1 MADSYSK
8 WVMTTAFAN
17 NLQAS
22 INSGNKIEWV
32 SIKTSND
39 THLFADLAGF
49 NDTTLATA
57 SIKQTATINAVSI
70 NGNTVT
76 ITALFNN
83 QDNQADYYI
92 KTLFLVAKYNGT
104 EFLAGATVANSAS
117 TAFRM
122 PAASATEITEFTAR
136 PQITVSNSS
145 TISATVDPVAAATNK
160 RVDGLETMLQ
170 GEIDDINIDK
180 QSLWNTLVNYVTKA
194 GTDTITGVKTFT
206 QTIVGSV
213 TGNAGTSTRLQT
225 PRKLKVNLASTADQT
240 FDGSSDQVGIGV
252 NGVLGTNNGGTG
264 RTDGLAKPLTTPIAD
279 NTDLNTLTTA
289 GQYSRATNVGITN
302 YPSGTNGSYF
312 SLTVRLGGSG
322 NGNNVFQEYADTNTG
337 NIYQR
342 TGSLPGAVLVW
353 TSWKRVADDSTVVHN
368 TGTENVDGDKT
379 FIGRTRFS
387 GELKG
392 GQVNL
397 PASGDLNTLT
407 DTGKY
412 YQTASINAAN
422 WTNRPSN
429 APSLAFSVDVIGQ
442 ANQSLTTQVYYVHQN
457 SRMWVRT
464 MWLAGT
470 TITTSPWV
478 ELANDS
484 NVIHNSGNE
493 TVAGIKTFSSPI
505 TGSVTGN
512 AGTATKLATA
522 RTIAVTGDVTG
533 SGTFDGS
540 GNLSIATTESATART
555 NTTSTQAGTDGATV
569 TMIDGVTTNS
579 AGEVTGINTKTL
591 TLPPTQTTVTGNA
604 GTATK
609 LQTARTIGGVSFDGT
624 ANINLPGVNTAG
636 NQSTSGNAGT
646 ATKLQT
652 ARTINGVSFDGSANI
667 SVNAANDASLVHK
680 TGNET
685 VAGVKT
691 FSDWPVVTGLNV
703 SNGTNTSGIVRINAS
718 IPNQSDNNVP
728 IGLNTGSTLVLGGGE
743 AANSYL
749 AAMAAGAVPIGS
761 ASANNEQLVMAGDA
775 AVYIGAG
782 YQDGGTT
789 GKWWAFN
796 QDGTITSPNGN
807 IMQEVTSTTINL
819 YGKGTYFVNDT
830 TTDGDH
836 LRLIVSGKVVSV
848 QGTLMTKV
856 AMSGGAYLGEAL
868 IPAQYAPP
876 VARKNTVG
884 LNVSSP
890 GSKVFADVAWSI
902 DGMLSIDN
910 IVNGSNMTSWG
921 TIPAGSQLSFSDTWV
936 IA

>member
-160 RVDGLETMLQ
+160 RVDGLEATLQ
-170 GEIDDINIDK
+170 GEIDDINADK

-206 QTIVGSV
+206 QTIVGSI
-213 TGNAGTSTRLQT
+213 TGNAGTATKLQT

-240 FDGSSDQVGIGV
+240 FDGSADQVGIGV
-252 NGVLGTNNGGTG
+252 SGLLPVNSGGTG
-264 RTDGLAKPLTTPIAD
+264 NAFNSSQMIETLTGITSALSFTLPTGLDGKARTWVFTVAGSSTNGFPDNQVYTGFLIGGTGSNRFRWFTMAD
-279 NTDLNTLTTA
+279 NIHTWYTA
-289 GQYSRATNVGITN
+289 VGN
-302 YPSGTNGSYF
+302 YT
-312 SLTVRLGGSG
+312 
-322 NGNNVFQEYADTNTG
+322 
-337 NIYQR
+337 R
-342 TGSLPGAVLVW
+342 TGDTYTIDSLVW
-353 TSWKRVADDSTVVHN
+353 NKHADDSTVVHN
-368 TGTENVDGDKT
+368 TGDEKIVGNKT
-379 FIGRTRFS
+379 FTAGVYTNGGLFS
-387 GELKG
+387 KG
-392 GQVNL
+392 VEV
-397 PASGDLNTLT
+397 SNTT
-407 DTGKY
+407 PYVDFHYANDTGDYTSRIIENTK
-412 YQTASINAAN
+412 
-422 WTNRPSN
+422 
-429 APSLAFSVDVIGQ
+429 GQ
-442 ANQSLTTQVYYVHQN
+442 LTFLTT
-457 SRMWVRT
+457 
-464 MWLAGT
+464 AGAKMK
-470 TITTSPWV
+470 IAAD
-478 ELANDS
+478 LQ
-484 NVIHNSGNE
+484 
-493 TVAGIKTFSSPI
+493 
-505 TGSVTGN
+505 
-512 AGTATKLATA
+512 GTADVATKLATA

-540 GNLSIATTESATART
+540 GNLTITATESATTRT
-555 NTTSTQAGTDGATV
+555 DTTSTQAGTDGATV

-579 AGEVTGINTKTL
+579 AGEVTGVNTKTL

-636 NQSTSGNAGT
+636 NQSTTGNAGS

-652 ARTINGVSFDGSANI
+652 ARTINGVSFDGTANI
-667 SVNAANDASLVHK
+667 SVNAANDASLVHT

-685 VAGVKT
+685 VAGTKT
-691 FSDWPVVTGLNV
+691 FTSWPVVTGLNV
-703 SNGTNTSGIVRINAS
+703 SNGANTSGIVRINAS

-728 IGLNTGSTLVLGGGE
+728 IGLNTGSTLALGGGE

-749 AAMAAGAVPIGS
+749 AAMAAGSVPIGS
-761 ASANNEQLVMAGDA
+761 TDATNEQLILVSDGYT
-775 AVYIGAG
+775 YIGAG
-782 YQDGGTT
+782 YQNGGTT

-796 QDGTITSPNGN
+796 TDGTITSPNGN
-807 IMQEVTSTTINL
+807 LMQEVVSTTINL

-830 TTDGDH
+830 ATDGDY

-848 QGTLMTKV
+848 QGTLRTSV
-856 AMSGGAYLGEAL
+856 AMSGGAYLGEA
-868 IPAQYAPP
+868 IVPAQFAPP

-884 LNVSSP
+884 FNAGSA
-890 GSKVFADVAWSI
+890 GSKVYADVAWSI

-910 IVNGSNMTSWG
+910 IVNGSGMTSWG
-921 TIPAGSQLSFSDTWV
+921 TIPAGSVLSFADTWV

>member
-8 WVMTTAFAN
+8 WVMTNSFVN

-32 SIKTSND
+32 CIKTSDD

-57 SIKQTATINAVSI
+57 SIKQTATINTISI

-160 RVDGLETMLQ
+160 RVDGLEATLQ
-170 GEIDDINIDK
+170 GEIDDINADK

-206 QTIVGSV
+206 QTIVGSI
-213 TGNAGTSTRLQT
+213 TGNAGTATKLATTRSVQT
-225 PRKLKVNLASTADQT
+225 NLASTSAT
-240 FDGSSDQVGIGV
+240 SFDGTADIIPGV
-252 NGVLGTNNGGTG
+252 TGVLGFGNGGNG
-264 RTDGLAKPLTTPIAD
+264 RTDGVVGAGVSAIEIVDFNSIQLPNSNSQLVRGFPFSAGNGALNKPEASETGYRGWFLTFDASNSIQFFALG
-279 NTDLNTLTTA
+279 NGGTLYVGNGTTTVST
-289 GQYSRATNVGITN
+289 GRLVTVTGITWRKLSDN
-302 YPSGTNGSYF
+302 
-312 SLTVRLGGSG
+312 
-322 NGNNVFQEYADTNTG
+322 
-337 NIYQR
+337 
-342 TGSLPGAVLVW
+342 
-353 TSWKRVADDSTVVHN
+353 STVVHN
-368 TGTENVDGDKT
+368 TGAETIAGTKT
-379 FIGRTRFS
+379 FTSEPFI
-387 GELKG
+387 KG
-392 GQVNL
+392 LQISNGNNSTSLFKTNATIPNQINGNMPVGL
-397 PASGDLNTLT
+397 ASGSTLAVGGGEAAASYLAAMAAGAVPIGGADGAFEQLILVGDGAVYLGAGYQNGGT
-407 DTGKY
+407 TGKWW
-412 YQTASINAAN
+412 TFASNGEVVSPDGG
-422 WTNRPSN
+422 RM
-429 APSLAFSVDVIGQ
+429 
-442 ANQSLTTQVYYVHQN
+442 LT
-457 SRMWVRT
+457 
-464 MWLAGT
+464 
-470 TITTSPWV
+470 
-478 ELANDS
+478 E
-484 NVIHNSGNE
+484 
-493 TVAGIKTFSSPI
+493 K
-505 TGSVTGN
+505 TGN
-512 AGTATKLATA
+512 AISATKLATA

-540 GNLSIATTESATART
+540 GNLSITTTESATART
-555 NTTSTQAGTDGATV
+555 NTTSTQAGGYGSTV
-569 TMIDGVTTNS
+569 TIIDGVTTNS
-579 AGEVTGINTKTL
+579 AGEVTGVNTKTL
-591 TLPPTQTTVTGNA
+591 TLPSAQTTVTGNA

-609 LQTARTIGGVSFDGT
+609 LQTARTINGVVFDGT
-624 ANINLPGVNTAG
+624 
-636 NQSTSGNAGT
+636 
-646 ATKLQT
+646 
-652 ARTINGVSFDGSANI
+652 ANI

-807 IMQEVTSTTINL
+807 LMQEVTSTTINL

-830 TTDGDH
+830 ATDGDY

-856 AMSGGAYLGEAL
+856 AMSGGAYLGEA
-868 IPAQYAPP
+868 IVPAQYAPP

-884 LNVSSP
+884 FNAGSP
-890 GSKVFADVAWSI
+890 GSKVYADVAWSI

-910 IVNGSNMTSWG
+910 IVNGSNMTAWG
-921 TIPAGSQLSFSDTWV
+921 TIPAGSQLSFADTWV